1 MMAATAATTKLD
13 TRIQPSLEPR
23 GRYWIHWAGAFRGA
37 VSPNGLSPN
46 SVPAGIGPRCR
57 RWGGQKPRSGL
68 GRKGEAGS
76 GPQSTQQKTP
86 CHRSVSRSLHKR
98 PLCHLIPAP
107 SLPAFSNTAH
117 IVSSPFPPGP
127 PERCP
132 RHTRPRRLSWSP
144 PLGGRSELPLYHG
157 EATLEACRG
166 EASRTDLGRRA
177 GAYPR
182 RRAHLL
188 RGL

>member
-1 MMAATAATTKLD
+1 MPSGELCPPMGFHPTVSQLELGHGAEGGVGRSQGPGWGERERQGPDHKL
-13 TRIQPSLEPR
+13 
-23 GRYWIHWAGAFRGA
+23 H
-37 VSPNGLSPN
+37 N
-46 SVPAGIGPRCR
+46 S
-57 RWGGQKPRSGL
+57 
-68 GRKGEAGS
+68 
-76 GPQSTQQKTP
+76 
-86 CHRSVSRSLHKR
+86 SVSRSFHKR

-117 IVSSPFPPGP
+117 IVSAPFPPGP
-127 PERCP
+127 PDRCP